1 MTDPISVLHLL
12 PTGGIGGQEQYVASL
27 CRRMQSVV
35 PEVRNKVCFS
45 MSGGEVAEKIRGQG
59 TPVFI
64 LDLSSGYDILGSF
77 KLLSLVKREKIDVI
91 HSHGPLPVLNIM
103 AKFSRAPVQVMTDHG
118 PTKGSQVKREWR
130 RAFFLRLMTKTIDKY
145 IAISGNM
152 VETLA
157 VRERIPRE
165 AITII
170 YNGVAVDVLRSASH
184 TLQGAP
190 PPGDLPFPP
199 GTPLIGTVSR
209 LVTDKRIHLF
219 LEVCSRIVRRNDAV
233 HFIIAGD
240 GPLRKELE
248 ESGAFLDVRDHTF
261 GAKLRDF
268 LNLRHPSYGEA
279 GPAVEAVTSRNV
291 QAVVYGTIHRFEST
305 ENATELDLE
314 ISLAAVPSGELLFTR
329 RYDEQQ
335 GSGLL
340 PGAETPESIRRIGFA
355 KRFFL
360 LALLILLLPV
370 FTIVFIRTMVR
381 KRENRS
387 NALTLGVYTAA
398 DAILALLLLGTDFRS
413 FLSVLF
419 LLVIIT
425 AALLYNVAIMTHAV
439 RLEAE

>member
-1 MTDPISVLHLL
+1 MRKVIWLAFTRMGTGALVLMLAWMAYEKFGPRKPEISSDRKEMARELMPRVAADLATAQ
-12 PTGGIGGQEQYVASL
+12 TGV
-27 CRRMQSVV
+27 QSV
-35 PEVRNKVCFS
+35 
-45 MSGGEVAEKIRGQG
+45 A
-59 TPVFI
+59 
-64 LDLSSGYDILGSF
+64 
-77 KLLSLVKREKIDVI
+77 LLHFENDPSD
-91 HSHGPLPVLNIM
+91 
-103 AKFSRAPVQVMTDHG
+103 F
-118 PTKGSQVKREWR
+118 
-130 RAFFLRLMTKTIDKY
+130 
-145 IAISGNM
+145 
-152 VETLA
+152 
-157 VRERIPRE
+157 
-165 AITII
+165 
-170 YNGVAVDVLRSASH
+170 
-184 TLQGAP
+184 
-190 PPGDLPFPP
+190 
-199 GTPLIGTVSR
+199 
-209 LVTDKRIHLF
+209 VTD
-219 LEVCSRIVRRNDAV
+219 A
-233 HFIIAGD
+233 
-240 GPLRKELE
+240 LRKELE